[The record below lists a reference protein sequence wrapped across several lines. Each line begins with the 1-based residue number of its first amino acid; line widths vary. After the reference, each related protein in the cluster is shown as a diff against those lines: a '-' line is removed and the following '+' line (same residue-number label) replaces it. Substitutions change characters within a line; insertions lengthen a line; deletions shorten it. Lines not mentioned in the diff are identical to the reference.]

1 MNNKEINIVHFLFP
15 VFFRNIKTR
24 KPHIMVN
31 NNIKIMLPSKYA
43 VMEDHAPSIFPTNRI
58 SFTDRKASYV
68 LKYIKFAMHQISTS
82 KDTTI
87 VHQ

>member
-1 MNNKEINIVHFLFP
+1 MNKEEINIAHFLFP
-15 VFFRNIKTR
+15 VLLGNIKT
-24 KPHIMVN
+24 KMPNIIVN

-58 SFTDRKASYV
+58 SLTDKNASYV

-82 KDTTI
+82 RDTTI